1 MLGIPPPIPPLFS
14 GISPIFATAFI
25 SCLKRNNPTKPIKI
39 DLLPSQDYNCL
50 GLMKKIVMKKIT
62 LVLVLLTSMASFGQ
76 KNIYENPRFDEM
88 TERHAVLAIVPF
100 IAHLELKKTVDHDE
114 LKVLAKKEGYA
125 VQNALETYFSK
136 RKKRKKF
143 NVDFQNIAN
152 TNAILAQKGIEYN
165 NIDTYTTQEL
175 CKILEVDGIVSG
187 NLSLNIL
194 LSEGVPTD
202 FSILDYFS
210 GDANYGRI
218 GLKISD
224 GQTGKLLWKYE
235 NEITKKTGKNT
246 TELIDKMMKTASR
259 KFPYDREK
267 KKKNRD

>member
-1 MLGIPPPIPPLFS
+1 
-14 GISPIFATAFI
+14 
-25 SCLKRNNPTKPIKI
+25 
-39 DLLPSQDYNCL
+39 
-50 GLMKKIVMKKIT
+50 MKKIVFVFI
-62 LVLVLLTSMASFGQ
+62 LLTTVMASAQ
-76 KNIYENPRFDEM
+76 KNIYENIRFDEL
-88 TERHAVLAIVPF
+88 TDNHEVLAIVPF
-100 IAHLELKKTVDHDE
+100 IAHLELKKAVDRDE

-143 NVDFQNIAN
+143 NVDFQNINN
-152 TNAILAQKGIEYN
+152 TNAILAQNNIDYN

-175 CKILEVDGIVSG
+175 CKILEVNGIISG
-187 NLSLNIL
+187 NLNLNIL

-210 GDANYGRI
+210 GNANYGRI
-218 GLKISD
+218 GVKVSD
-224 GQTGKLLWKYE
+224 GETGKLLWKYE
-235 NEITKKTGKNT
+235 NEISKKTGKNT

-267 KKKNRD
+267 RRDRN